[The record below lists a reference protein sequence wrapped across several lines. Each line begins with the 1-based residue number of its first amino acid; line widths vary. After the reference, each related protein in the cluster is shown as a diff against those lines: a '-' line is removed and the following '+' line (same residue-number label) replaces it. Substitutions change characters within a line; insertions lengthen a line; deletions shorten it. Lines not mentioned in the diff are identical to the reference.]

1 MSLRTLGLLLLGLTL
16 PVGLSGQARP
26 PAVIADTRA
35 AIAAGDFA
43 AAEAVVAA
51 DRKGSGITPANLEAE
66 SWLGR
71 GALAAKQ
78 YDRAEQYA
86 ERVYATAAQQLKG
99 RGMDDE
105 PRLPIAIGAAIEVLG
120 QVGAARGQR
129 SEAVLFLQGEL
140 KRFAS
145 TSLYKRIQKNINVLS
160 LEGQKAPALDL
171 KEFIGPRPVALDAL
185 KGRVVLLFFW
195 AHWCPDCKTMS
206 PVLDRLQTK
215 YGSRGLTIVSPTQ
228 RYGYVAGGA
237 KAPADEEMR
246 YITMVRDRD
255 YAWMARQ
262 AMPVSEASHRQY
274 GVSTTPTIVLV
285 DRAGLIRLY
294 NPGQMKEEALEP
306 LVRRLVEDGA
316 TAPAGR

>member
-1 MSLRTLGLLLLGLTL
+1 MRARSAILLMTVMLLPATA
-16 PVGLSGQARP
+16 PGQAKP

-43 AAEAVVAA
+43 KGEAVVAT
-51 DRKGSGITPANLEAE
+51 DRRAAGVTPANLEAE

-86 ERVYATAAQQLKG
+86 ERVYAAATGLLKT

-120 QVGAARGQR
+120 QAGAARGQR
-129 SEAVLFLQGEL
+129 SEAVSFLQGEL
-140 KRFAS
+140 KRFGT
-145 TSLYKRIQKNINVLS
+145 TSLYKRIQKNINLLS
-160 LEGQKAPALDL
+160 LEGQKAPALDAA
-171 KEFIGPRPVALDAL
+171 EFLGPRPPSLDSL
-185 KGRVVLLFFW
+185 RGRVVLLFFW

-206 PVLDRLQTK
+206 PVLDRLQAR
-215 YGSRGLTIVSPTQ
+215 YGTRGLTVLAPTQ

-237 KAPADEEMR
+237 SAPAAEETR

-255 YAWMARQ
+255 YAWMANV
-262 AMPVSEASHRQY
+262 AVPVSEATHKQY
-274 GVSTTPTIVLV
+274 GVSTTPTVVLV

-294 NPGQMKEEALEP
+294 NPGQMKEEALDP
-306 LVRRLVEDGA
+306 LVRRLIES
-316 TAPAGR
+316 AP